1 MSLPPQSFDEEELA
15 SHSVRTGRSANLPLP
30 NLPRLMVPG
39 VLTGEGGLR
48 GRVQTASGFHGR
60 SCMLNDTGM
69 LNKMAPV
76 CVGNAKRNMI
86 CGWVDERQAA
96 KFLQVRSVR
105 PLVEENRAATTRP
118 GGRSERP
125 AQQHHGLRYPAVTPI
140 YFFRMQRDRYWVGW
154 SLLCR
159 LFRNEKQSH
168 AMIHTVITS
177 SCAPCETTGLDR
189 V

>member
-1 MSLPPQSFDEEELA
+1 MEGVQICRF
-15 SHSVRTGRSANLPLP
+15 P
-30 NLPRLMVPG
+30 NLPAVDGVPG

-96 KFLQVRSVR
+96 KFQYKY
-105 PLVEENRAATTRP
+105 
-118 GGRSERP
+118 GRYD
-125 AQQHHGLRYPAVTPI
+125 L
-140 YFFRMQRDRYWVGW
+140 
-154 SLLCR
+154 
-159 LFRNEKQSH
+159 
-168 AMIHTVITS
+168 
-177 SCAPCETTGLDR
+177 
-189 V
+189 